1 MVRLARFSADAF
13 VEATLALVAEG
24 GPSAASMAAIARKV
38 GAPTGSIYHRFESRS
53 AILATAWLECHESFA
68 QAVAPP
74 LLEGQG
80 LEAALSVAGWARLQR
95 RRARFLLLNEIE
107 TLLEDPV
114 PEPLQRRVQQQQAT
128 LDAAFDRYLEG
139 RSPMKPPEPSKGSPS
154 EAAAR
159 AKFLIFDG
167 PIALLRPHLLADV
180 NPPLFLDEMITDMHR
195 SLGSDRTPDERA
207 PDDRALETS
216 DGRRVA

>member
-1 MVRLARFSADAF
+1 MVRLARFSADVF

-68 QAVAPP
+68 RSVAPP
-74 LLEGQG
+74 LHAGQG
-80 LEAALSVAGWARLQR
+80 LEAALAVTAWARHDR

-107 TLLEDPV
+107 VLLEDPV
-114 PEPLQRRVQQQQAT
+114 PEPLHHRVQQQQAV
-128 LDAAFDRYLEG
+128 LDAAFDSYLEG
-139 RSPMKPPEPSKGSPS
+139 QSLTNSSTPS

-159 AKFLIFDG
+159 AQFLIFDG
-167 PIALLRPHLLADV
+167 PIALLRPHLLADA
-180 NPPLFLDEMITDMHR
+180 NPPLFLDEMITGMHR
-195 SLGSDRTPDERA
+195 SLGSDKPDARA
-207 PDDRALETS
+207 PDDSIIETS

>member
-38 GAPTGSIYHRFESRS
+38 GAPTGSIYHRFESRI

-68 QAVAPP
+68 EAVTPP
-74 LLEGQG
+74 LLDGQG
-80 LEAALSVAGWARLQR
+80 LKAALSVTGWARLQR

-107 TLLEDPV
+107 TLLDDPV
-114 PEPLQRRVQQQQAT
+114 PEPLQHRVQQQQAA
-128 LDAAFDRYLEG
+128 LDGAFDRYLEKQ
-139 RSPMKPPEPSKGSPS
+139 SPAGLTPNP

-159 AKFLIFDG
+159 AKFLVFDG
-167 PIALLRPHLLADV
+167 PIALLRPHLLADAH
-180 NPPLFLDEMITDMHR
+180 PPLFLDEMITDMHR
-195 SLGSDRTPDERA
+195 SLGSDKPLDRSPDERA
-207 PDDRALETS
+207 LETG

>member
-1 MVRLARFSADAF
+1 MVRLARFSADVF

-68 QAVAPP
+68 AAIAAP
-74 LLEGQG
+74 LRAGQG
-80 LEAALSVAGWARLQR
+80 LEAALSVVAWARGDR

-107 TLLEDPV
+107 ALFEDPV
-114 PEPLQRRVQQQQAT
+114 PEPLHRRVQQQQAS
-128 LDAAFDRYLEG
+128 LDAAFESYLALQAVNGAE
-139 RSPMKPPEPSKGSPS
+139 PPE
-154 EAAAR
+154 AMAR

-167 PIALLRPHLLADV
+167 PIALLRPHLLADIS
-180 NPPLFLDEMITDMHR
+180 PPSFLDEMITDMHR
-195 SLGSDRTPDERA
+195 GLGGDQPDRSIEK
-207 PDDRALETS
+207 S
-216 DGRRVA
+216 GGRRVA

>member
-1 MVRLARFSADAF
+1 MVRLARFSADVF

-68 QAVAPP
+68 TGLAPP
-74 LLEGQG
+74 LRAGEGLG
-80 LEAALSVAGWARLQR
+80 AALSILDWARQHR

-107 TLLEDPV
+107 DLLDGPV
-114 PEPLQRRVQQQQAT
+114 PEPLQRQVERQQAA
-128 LDAAFDRYLEG
+128 LDADFETYLALQRPKDRG
-139 RSPMKPPEPSKGSPS
+139 DAAQ
-154 EAAAR
+154 AAAR
-159 AKFLIFDG
+159 AKFLVLDG
-167 PIALLRPHLLADV
+167 PIALLRPHLLADKA
-180 NPPLFLDEMITDMHR
+180 PPPFLDAMVEDMHR
-195 SLGSDRTPDERA
+195 SLGTAARA
-207 PDDRALETS
+207 GAAMETD